1 MQQFMRFFDKLEDH
15 VREWLSRRPLI
26 YTFVGSFAIVL
37 FWKGVWDTAD
47 MVPFLTGPVSILISV
62 SVLLVTGL
70 FVSFFVGDIIIMSG
84 IKKEKKLIEK
94 TELEMKGDEFSM
106 MKMRQEMHQIKR
118 ETDEVKHLLV
128 QSLKQNG
135 N

>member
-1 MQQFMRFFDKLEDH
+1 
-15 VREWLSRRPLI
+15 
-26 YTFVGSFAIVL
+26 
-37 FWKGVWDTAD
+37 
-47 MVPFLTGPVSILISV
+47 
-62 SVLLVTGL
+62 
-70 FVSFFVGDIIIMSG
+70 MSG